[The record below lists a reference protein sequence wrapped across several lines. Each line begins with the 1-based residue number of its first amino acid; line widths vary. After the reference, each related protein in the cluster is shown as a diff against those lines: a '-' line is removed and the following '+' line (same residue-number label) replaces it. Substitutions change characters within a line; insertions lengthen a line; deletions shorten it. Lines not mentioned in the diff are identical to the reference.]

1 MQVAAR
7 RQAETLGLLA
17 DAVPGKRAAGPGGAR
32 AVGTCSPRGSRSP
45 PHGRPA
51 EYPRPSQA
59 DFLPLPKLHFPASS
73 PLSGRKRKQILGCE
87 GATLRRA
94 PLLVP
99 RPSGALL

>member
-32 AVGTCSPRGSRSP
+32 AVGTCSPRGSRAP

-73 PLSGRKRKQILGCE
+73 PL
-87 GATLRRA
+87 
-94 PLLVP
+94 
-99 RPSGALL
+99 